1 MPWAPTLT
9 TLAVSTSHLAVE
21 AVFLESHYQAE
32 KVDLP
37 QPLTPLW
44 PRLLLVPSPKNVQ
57 SFPSFSLLAAA
68 LCWLEQ
74 MKRNVFT
81 GEENVMRSL
90 HLMVG
95 TTVIY
100 VFWCKKNHM
109 IFVKYSC
116 IQETNCSSS
125 APAVTDVTSGLVSRG
140 KKWSFQFFRMAE
152 SQKRISKTFLLYKT
166 YLATFSRRKFQRKN
180 KQVKITTSR
189 AIGD

>member
-1 MPWAPTLT
+1 
-9 TLAVSTSHLAVE
+9 
-21 AVFLESHYQAE
+21 
-32 KVDLP
+32 
-37 QPLTPLW
+37 
-44 PRLLLVPSPKNVQ
+44 
-57 SFPSFSLLAAA
+57 
-68 LCWLEQ
+68 
-74 MKRNVFT
+74 
-81 GEENVMRSL
+81 
-90 HLMVG
+90 
-95 TTVIY
+95 
-100 VFWCKKNHM
+100 M